1 MKHAILLS
9 ILFTTVSLLSFSQII
24 TKEDSLNAGLTMS
37 SNPTVLAGYGSMK
50 YNYNFTTGN
59 SVANIDRLVLF
70 FGHRFNKKITFFS
83 ELEIEDAKVTGGKAS
98 GEFSLEQ
105 AFLKFNINRSN
116 YLTTGLFIPRIG
128 IINENH
134 LPTTFNGN
142 ERPMVETTIIP
153 STWREIGIGYYG
165 TSERVPGLNYSAA
178 LVNGLNASG
187 FTNGTGI
194 RDGKFEG
201 SKASGRSLALTGA
214 VLYYV
219 GNFRMQAS
227 AYYGGSTALNP
238 READSLELK
247 KGLFSTPVALTE
259 ANVQYLGKRLSLKAL
274 AAFVAIPNADKI
286 NRAFANNTPEQLFG
300 AYGEVAY
307 AFWKKDQ
314 KTFRVFTRYEM
325 CDMNFKLANNGIE
338 NGTIRQHYIVSGFTF
353 IPVQGVIVKMDY
365 TYRLTGDQNP
375 QLVVLPYPQS
385 MPYFKQQ
392 HILTLG
398 VGFSF

>member
-1 MKHAILLS
+1 M
-9 ILFTTVSLLSFSQII
+9 
-24 TKEDSLNAGLTMS
+24 
-37 SNPTVLAGYGSMK
+37 
-50 YNYNFTTGN
+50 
-59 SVANIDRLVLF
+59 
-70 FGHRFNKKITFFS
+70 
-83 ELEIEDAKVTGGKAS
+83 
-98 GEFSLEQ
+98 
-105 AFLKFNINRSN
+105 
-116 YLTTGLFIPRIG
+116 
-128 IINENH
+128 
-134 LPTTFNGN
+134 
-142 ERPMVETTIIP
+142 
-153 STWREIGIGYYG
+153 
-165 TSERVPGLNYSAA
+165 
-178 LVNGLNASG
+178 
-187 FTNGTGI
+187 
-194 RDGKFEG
+194 
-201 SKASGRSLALTGA
+201 ALTGA
-214 VLYYV
+214 VLYYL
-219 GNFRMQAS
+219 GNFRIQAS

-259 ANVQYLGKRLSLKAL
+259 ANVQYLGERLSLKAL

-325 CDMNFKLANNGIE
+325 CDMNFKLVNNGIE